1 MTGVLR
7 RCYGQAWLL
16 LSATTLLWAG
26 NAVAGRAVAV
36 QMSPMAVVTLR
47 WLAVC
52 VVLGVVLRTDLRSGI
67 RALLPHRR
75 LVALMGAG
83 GFTAFNALF
92 YVAAYRTTAVNMTLL
107 QTCIPVFVLAGAV
120 LLRVAAVTLLPLC
133 GMAATMA
140 GVAIVAARG
149 EPSNLLALSF
159 NSGDLMLIVACLLYA
174 AYTLALRRRPAVPAL
189 VFFAAMAL
197 AAMLSSLPLLLA
209 EVLAG
214 QTYWPSPKGWA
225 ILVFISLGPS
235 LLAQIFY
242 MRGVELI
249 GPGRAGLFA
258 NLVPVF
264 GSVLAVVLLGEDF
277 HVYHAIALVLGL
289 GGIWLSEMGAR
300 PAVAA

>member
-1 MTGVLR
+1 
-7 RCYGQAWLL
+7 
-16 LSATTLLWAG
+16 
-26 NAVAGRAVAV
+26 
-36 QMSPMAVVTLR
+36 
-47 WLAVC
+47 
-52 VVLGVVLRTDLRSGI
+52 
-67 RALLPHRR
+67 
-75 LVALMGAG
+75 
-83 GFTAFNALF
+83 
-92 YVAAYRTTAVNMTLL
+92 MTLL

-120 LLRVAAVTLLPLC
+120 FLRVAAVTLLPLC

-174 AYTLALRRRPAVPAL
+174 AYTLALRRRPAVPPAL

>member
-1 MTGVLR
+1 MIDVLR
-7 RCYGQAWLL
+7 RFYGQAWLL
-16 LSATTLLWAG
+16 LSAATLLWAG
-26 NAVAGRAVAV
+26 NAVAGRAVAG

-67 RALLPHRR
+67 RALLPHWR

-92 YVAAYRTTAVNMTLL
+92 YVAAYRTAAVNMTLL

-120 LLRVAAVTLLPLC
+120 FSRVAAVTLSQLC

-149 EPSNLLALSF
+149 EPSNLLGLSF
-159 NSGDLMLIVACLLYA
+159 NSGDLMLIVACMLYA

-225 ILVFISLGPS
+225 ILGFISLGPS

-264 GSVLAVVLLGEDF
+264 GSVMAVVLLGEDF
-277 HVYHAIALVLGL
+277 HVHHAIALVLCL

>member
-26 NAVAGRAVAV
+26 NAVAGRAVAG